1 MKLKTCKSFLKIGLF
16 VQITDC
22 DNRFRTKF
30 SEYVNEDSLSDDN
43 IEDEFFANYV
53 NVLNYENDN
62 QIEFSNYLLE
72 KPQKLYDNNSIMN
85 YWRSRTIEFPL
96 LSKMARDYLA
106 VPISS
111 SSVERTFSVASMIQN
126 KQRNKLNCYSLEALL
141 LLNNWQIRDRTRFA
155 ANN

>member
-1 MKLKTCKSFLKIGLF
+1 M
-16 VQITDC
+16 
-22 DNRFRTKF
+22 
-30 SEYVNEDSLSDDN
+30 NEDSLSDDN